1 MNMRSFGFQIM
12 PGLVSAVA
20 LLTCLIAPARGAE
33 LQMMDLSSLPK
44 PDVEPQV
51 IGGEPANPASWP
63 ATLIFR
69 NPEGGGCT
77 ATVIGPRVVLT
88 AAHCIKNNAT
98 GKAMVGGAIVD
109 LVCVHHPNY
118 PQRISADFALCLLSN
133 ALPRLPFEKVNTA
146 GNVLQQATKI
156 RLLGY
161 GCTVK
166 DGIDRTFGSLFQGWA
181 DIFSREDLYVVT
193 QGGSAVCFGDSGG
206 GAFVYT
212 SPAESQR
219 VLVAVNSRGDIS
231 SYSWLSTTG
240 TNDFVS
246 WATAW
251 AAGNV
256 VLICGMHPQADGCRD

>member
-1 MNMRSFGFQIM
+1 MNMRSFGFHNI
-12 PGLVSAVA
+12 PRFVSSVA
-20 LLTCLIAPARGAE
+20 LLACLIAPARGAE
-33 LQMMDLSSLPK
+33 LQMMDLGSLPK
-44 PDVEPQV
+44 PDVQPQL

-69 NPEGGGCT
+69 NPEGGACT

-88 AAHCIKNNAT
+88 AAHCIQNNAT
-98 GKAMVGGAIVD
+98 GKAMAGGAIVD
-109 LVCVHHPNY
+109 LVCVHHPDY
-118 PQRISADFALCLLSN
+118 PRRISADFALCLLSS
-133 ALPRLPFEKVNTA
+133 ALQRLPFEKVNTA
-146 GNVLQQATKI
+146 GTVLQQATRI

-161 GCTVK
+161 GCVMK
-166 DGIDRTFGSLFQGWA
+166 DGVDKTFGALFQGWA
-181 DIFSREDLYVVT
+181 DIFSREDLYVIT

-231 SYSWLSTTG
+231 RYSWLSTTAS
-240 TNDFVS
+240 NDFVN

-251 AAGNV
+251 ATKNG
-256 VLICGMHPQADGCRD
+256 VLICGMHSQADGCHD